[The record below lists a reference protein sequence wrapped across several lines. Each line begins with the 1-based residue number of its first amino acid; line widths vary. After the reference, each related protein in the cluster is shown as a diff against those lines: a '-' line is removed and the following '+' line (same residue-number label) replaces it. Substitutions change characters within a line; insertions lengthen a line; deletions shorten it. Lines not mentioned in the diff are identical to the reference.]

1 MIIMLTTIYS
11 LFFFI
16 SGTIFG
22 SFYNVVGYRVPQK
35 KSIVFPPSHCTSCN
49 NRLKTLELIPIF
61 SYLFLGGKCK
71 NCKSEVS
78 IMYPFMELFT
88 GLLFFLSYLVFGL
101 SLELIIS
108 LLFVSLSTIVIVS
121 DLRYMII
128 PNEIIIIFYILILGS
143 RLILNGTYDITNVIL
158 DSLLPFL
165 FLYFIKIF
173 GDKLFKK
180 ETLGGGDVKLMLI
193 IGLLLGW
200 GNGIIS
206 IFIGTFIAFPIAIY
220 YYFKDKEHMLPFGPY
235 LCIGALLIHYIGMSS
250 IEIIRLFY

>member
-1 MIIMLTTIYS
+1 MLTTIYS

>member
-1 MIIMLTTIYS
+1 MLTTIYS

-49 NRLKTLELIPIF
+49 NRLKPLELIPIF